1 MNILMKRTHVSL
13 SEDPSRKIGAL
24 ASKGVAAAFCE
35 AVRVETSDCVFLYM
49 SGATPIDDDGNV
61 VGTTMKEQTRQ
72 VLERLK
78 RVVEHEGGAMTDIV
92 RVRVYV
98 TELNE
103 NNLREIHEAR
113 NEYFPADRL
122 PASTLLGIDSII
134 REGGMIEIDADAVIA
149 K

>member
-1 MNILMKRTHVSL
+1 MAFKRTNVSL

-24 ASKGVAAAFCE
+24 ASKGVAAAFCD
-35 AVRVETSDCVFLYM
+35 AVRIETADCVFLYI
-49 SGATPIDDDGNV
+49 SGATPIDDDGNL
-61 VGTTMKEQTRQ
+61 VGRTMKEQTRQ

-78 RVVEHEGGAMTDIV
+78 RVVEHEGGRMTDIV
-92 RVRVYV
+92 RVRVFV

-103 NNLREIHEAR
+103 TNLREIHEAR
-113 NEYFPADRL
+113 NEYFPPDQR
-122 PASTLLGIDSII
+122 PASTLLGISSII